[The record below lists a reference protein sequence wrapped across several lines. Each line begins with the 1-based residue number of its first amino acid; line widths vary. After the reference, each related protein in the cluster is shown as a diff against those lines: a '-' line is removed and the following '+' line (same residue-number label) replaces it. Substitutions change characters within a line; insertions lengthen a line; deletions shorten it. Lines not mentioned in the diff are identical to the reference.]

1 MFCRRC
7 GASIQAES
15 HFCSKCGKQLLVSP
29 SPWLQALVRKLRLE
43 SPYPYAGLLFL
54 VFFVWL
60 IQPRQSNV
68 DYSTVHVE
76 LELEGESGRPEENI
90 FRHHLSLILENV
102 SDGPIREIPVE
113 FRVRIEPERT
123 GEVVSDF
130 LGRRLVIHRDG
141 QSLPLLV
148 VLTDLVEAEEK
159 RRYTIDGI
167 VTMLPPAVVTYE
179 VVAEGTGEV
188 LASLETT
195 IEREVPEVTGPIAG
209 LIGPVQ

>member
-1 MFCRRC
+1 MFCSHC
-7 GASIQAES
+7 GASIQADS
-15 HFCSKCGKQLLVSP
+15 HFCSKCGKQLLASP
-29 SPWLQALVRKLRLE
+29 SPRRLALVRKLRLE

-54 VFFVWL
+54 VFFVWI
-60 IQPRQSNV
+60 IQPRQSDV
-68 DYSTVHVE
+68 DYSTIHV
-76 LELEGESGRPEENI
+76 ELEGESGRPEENI

-123 GEVVSDF
+123 GEVVADF

-141 QSLPLLV
+141 QSLPLVV